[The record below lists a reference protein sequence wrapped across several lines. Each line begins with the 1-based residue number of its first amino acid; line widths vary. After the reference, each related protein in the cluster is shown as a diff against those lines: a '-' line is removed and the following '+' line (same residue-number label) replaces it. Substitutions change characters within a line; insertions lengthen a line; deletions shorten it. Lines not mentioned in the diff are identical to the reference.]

1 MQLLSFSSI
10 SDRINNHILKTFRD
24 ANMREERRE
33 CMKFKAGEKK
43 PAGLSS
49 GFTSQKH
56 HESITTKTD
65 VTQDVSCSDT

>member
-1 MQLLSFSSI
+1 MQTWG
-10 SDRINNHILKTFRD
+10 KK
-24 ANMREERRE
+24 EER
-33 CMKFKAGEKK
+33 MKFKAGEKK

-65 VTQDVSCSDT
+65 VTQDVSCSDTWAHMVSSNNLLITYIPS